1 MKVKIPFL
9 ERFRE
14 PMLKGTKT
22 MTSRTR
28 KYGEKGDTFDAF
40 GATFELEDVRKVS
53 LFCIANYY
61 YRQEG
66 ADSTQDF
73 INIWKIIHPRKG
85 FDSDMMVWLHRFK
98 KVNMN
103 EFAPKPNRF
112 WRCIPSFEGRNQK
125 GMKDD

>member
-1 MKVKIPFL
+1 
-9 ERFRE
+9 
-14 PMLKGTKT
+14 MLKGTKT

-73 INIWKIIHPRKG
+73 INICIWKIIHPRKG
-85 FDSDMMVWLHRFK
+85 FDSDTMVWLHRFK
-98 KVNMN
+98 KVSMN
-103 EFAPKPNRF
+103 EFAP
-112 WRCIPSFEGRNQK
+112 
-125 GMKDD
+125 